1 MIEKYE
7 NCPDCNKALDQAEY
21 DGQYCRSCG
30 TEPFGFQK
38 PKGLAGMISYVEAR
52 KRLIDDV
59 AAAYAPDNRNYSA
72 EREARKEAVA
82 LARNALESVGAKT
95 RDEWNVAAIKLMGIR
110 STCTWGFS
118 GALGNWLRAARAKL
132 EQGKAA

>member
-1 MIEKYE
+1 MTEKYE

-21 DGQYCRSCG
+21 DGQYCRGCG
-30 TEPFGFQK
+30 TEPFGFQA
-38 PKGLAGMISYVEAR
+38 PKDLAGMIRYVEAR
-52 KRLIDDV
+52 KRLVDNV
-59 AAAYAPDNRNYSA
+59 MAAFAPDSRNFTA
-72 EREARKEAVA
+72 EREARKEAIG

-95 RDEWNVAAIKLMGIR
+95 RDEWNGAAIKLVGIR

-132 EQGKAA
+132 EKDAA